1 MSEKI
6 RVILF
11 EDNERARKS
20 TERIFRGSETIFFA
34 AALPDATRAAKD
46 VEQYEPDVI
55 LMDIQMPQVNGIDA
69 LATIKARFPEV
80 KILMLTSISHQ
91 DAIFAAICNG
101 ASGYVMKEDL
111 DGIVQTIH
119 EVHELGAAHTTPEI
133 AKKMMQLLQ
142 SQQLRPQP
150 HYVKLTDREMD
161 VLRETVDGKS
171 RKEVATAL
179 TITFDVVGDHLKS
192 IYKKLHVN
200 SATAAVRE
208 AILRRIV

>member
-1 MSEKI
+1 MI

-11 EDNERARKS
+11 EDNEKARKS
-20 TERIFRGSETIFFA
+20 IQRIFKDSKTIFFA
-34 AALPDATRAAKD
+34 AALVDATRAVKD

-55 LMDIQMPQVNGIDA
+55 LMDIQMPVVNGIDA
-69 LATIKARFPEV
+69 LAAIKAKFPAI
-80 KILMLTSISHQ
+80 KILMLTSINHQ

-101 ASGYVMKEDL
+101 ASGYVLKEDV
-111 DGIVQTIH
+111 DGIIAAIH
-119 EVHELGAAHTTPEI
+119 EVHELGTAHTTPEI

-142 SQQLRPQP
+142 SQQLRIQP

-171 RKEVATAL
+171 RKEIGVAL
-179 TITFDVVGDHLKS
+179 NITFDVVGDHLKS
-192 IYKKLHVN
+192 IYKKLQVN